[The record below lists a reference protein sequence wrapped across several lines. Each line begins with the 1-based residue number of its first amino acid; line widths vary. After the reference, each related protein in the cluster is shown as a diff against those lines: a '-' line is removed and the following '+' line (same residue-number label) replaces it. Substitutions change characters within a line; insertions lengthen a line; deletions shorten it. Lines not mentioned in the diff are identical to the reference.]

1 MRGKAWILALLL
13 VAVAARTWAAT
24 EIKFY
29 YPVHLTGPLVKEIEA
44 IVDDTDDNLRRAKAL
59 HKAPGSNDASVGA

>member
-1 MRGKAWILALLL
+1 MKSRAWILVMLL
-13 VAVAARTWAAT
+13 AVTAVPVWAAT

-44 IVDDTDDNLRRAKAL
+44 YVADF
-59 HKAPGSNDASVGA
+59 HKAHPGIRVEPVWGGNYW